1 MAAVTLFQ
9 APAVHMYCLIARLQ
23 LGNEVHAFIVL
34 THVHVCL
41 RVCVQVKKLTQLMF
55 QFDAW
60 PLILILPSLVPKM
73 TSIKCSEN
81 SEIV

>member
-41 RVCVQVKKLTQLMF
+41 RVCVQVKKLTQ
-55 QFDAW
+55 
-60 PLILILPSLVPKM
+60 
-73 TSIKCSEN
+73 
-81 SEIV
+81 